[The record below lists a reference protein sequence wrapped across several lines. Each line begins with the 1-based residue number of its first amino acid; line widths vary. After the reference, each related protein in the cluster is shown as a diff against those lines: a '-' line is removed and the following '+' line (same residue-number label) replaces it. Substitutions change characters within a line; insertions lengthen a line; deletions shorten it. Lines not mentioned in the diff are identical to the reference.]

1 MSEVEDTWTGETF
14 PYCENEDEFV
24 IDLHGK
30 KCNLNNQLVLLFMIR
45 FIFDYGSSTAQIRL
59 IHGFSKG
66 TAWSNAIRSG
76 HLERFARK
84 THRKFEYPKFIT
96 IPKDLG
102 NTVIRK
108 C

>member
-1 MSEVEDTWTGETF
+1 MSRFDYDST
-14 PYCENEDEFV
+14 EDEFV

-30 KCNLNNQLVLLFMIR
+30 RCDKDEIIMLALIVKSFLEMNLLGQV
-45 FIFDYGSSTAQIRL
+45 RL

-66 TAWSNAIRSG
+66 TAWSNAIRNG
-76 HLERFARK
+76 RLQNLGRK
-84 THRKFEYPKFIT
+84 ELAKYPQLLIY
-96 IPKDLG
+96 PKDLG

>member
-1 MSEVEDTWTGETF
+1 MALNRFNYDST
-14 PYCENEDEFV
+14 EDEFV

-30 KCNLNNQLVLLFMIR
+30 RCDKDEIIMLALIVKSFLEMNLLGQVRI
-45 FIFDYGSSTAQIRL
+45 

-76 HLERFARK
+76 RLQNLGRK
-84 THRKFEYPKFIT
+84 ELTTYPQLLVH
-96 IPKDLG
+96 PKDLG

>member
-1 MSEVEDTWTGETF
+1 MTRFDYDST
-14 PYCENEDEFV
+14 EDEFV

-30 KCNLNNQLVLLFMIR
+30 RCDKDEIIMLALIVKSFLEMNLLGQV
-45 FIFDYGSSTAQIRL
+45 RL

-66 TAWSNAIRSG
+66 TAWSNAIRNG
-76 HLERFARK
+76 RLQNLGRK
-84 THRKFEYPKFIT
+84 EIAKYPQLLIH
-96 IPKDLG
+96 PQDLG